1 MAKKREN
8 GQGSIFYRK
17 DRQRWIYVYNVH
29 GKQCSISAK
38 TQRELLRKKDEI
50 DKRILNSE
58 YVFSDNTPLLELL
71 KYNLKIKRDLN
82 LISENSY
89 ARIKET
95 IKILE
100 PISSKPIQKI
110 TENDILNF
118 YKGLTIKYS
127 DSTISKVVIQL
138 KNAFNLAIEKN
149 ILYKSIIDNLKKP
162 KSAKA
167 KKIVE
172 GLTINEQ
179 RELQEVIHDSRYYLI
194 YLIALNTGMR
204 CGEILA
210 LNKKDIDFKNNL
222 INIDKTITV
231 DINNKATIGSTTK
244 TKNGIRKVP
253 IISDKLKMELK
264 EYLNN
269 CNYELLFSK
278 EGEPIRVTVINS
290 DLKRLNKKY
299 NIANNIHTHQL
310 RHTFA
315 TRCIESGMP
324 AVVLAKLLGHSDVSI
339 TLNTYTSVFDE
350 FQNKSLENMNIYL
363 NKLFKTD
370 SNIDSNQV

>member
-1 MAKKREN
+1 MN
-8 GQGSIFYRK
+8 LI
-17 DRQRWIYVYNVH
+17 N
-29 GKQCSISAK
+29 
-38 TQRELLRKKDEI
+38 
-50 DKRILNSE
+50 
-58 YVFSDNTPLLELL
+58 DNTHG
-71 KYNLKIKRDLN
+71 
-82 LISENSY
+82 
-89 ARIKET
+89 RIKET

-100 PISSKPIQKI
+100 PISAKPIQKI

-118 YKGLTIKYS
+118 YKTLTIKYS
-127 DSTISKVVIQL
+127 DNTISKVVIQL
-138 KNAFNLAIEKN
+138 KNAFNLAIKKN
-149 ILYKSIIDNLKKP
+149 ILYKSILDNLKKP
-162 KSAKA
+162 KSTKV

-172 GLTINEQ
+172 GLTIQEQ
-179 RELQEVIHDSRYYLI
+179 RRMQEVMHNSRYYLI

-204 CGEILA
+204 GGEILA

-244 TKNGIRKVP
+244 TQNGIRKVP
-253 IISDKLKMELK
+253 IISDKLKKELK
-264 EYLNN
+264 EYCNN
-269 CNYELLFSK
+269 CNYDLLFSK
-278 EGEPIRVTVINS
+278 EGQPIRVTVITS
-290 DLKRLNKKY
+290 DLKRLNAKY
-299 NIANNIHTHQL
+299 NISHNMHTHKL

-363 NKLFKTD
+363 NRLFKTD
-370 SNIDSNQV
+370 INIDSNQE